1 MSGMLR
7 VRDDKEGV
15 IEMRILLIKFLDGK
29 VWVCLIYLICI
40 GMEYRSVRWKEIGEY
55 CGRFWMFRREGD

>member
-15 IEMRILLIKFLDGK
+15 IEMRTPLIKLLDGK
-29 VWVCLIYLICI
+29 VWACLIHPICI
-40 GMEYRSVRWKEIGEY
+40 GMEYRSVR
-55 CGRFWMFRREGD
+55 